1 MAGNNAQSKEL
12 SKVGLEAAT
21 FLANNF
27 KEALIYEK
35 LTEFIYHEMNNIIDL
50 DQLCFYVLDDEMEN
64 LKEEAVYNST
74 GLLPSYDFISAEQI
88 SSTLTRQKV
97 LKTRDK
103 DYNYIKVPL
112 RTGSQILGLIEFR
125 TIYFLNDSIT
135 TEIEEMC
142 KTISLGLRSVLFETD
157 TIREK
162 ENTEF
167 SIKINNKLQSIDN
180 LDVLITTFLEMTENY
195 YRFDRVTVFI
205 FNKER
210 EIILARGINEMGKE
224 YNVNDFSEIPDIPEL
239 STDSIIIDD
248 TFAYW
253 FPLKTNT
260 GIVGVVLFDN
270 LFTLYKIPDSLLNTL
285 SILSS
290 QFANA
295 IDNIRMFANLQR
307 SAYYDS
313 LTSLR
318 NRNYFEK
325 ILSDYH
331 KHESIPLSI
340 IIGDLNGLKITNDV
354 FGHST
359 GDSLLVKTAEILRK
373 CSPKDA
379 LIFRWGG
386 DEFFVL
392 LPGKKEVD
400 ANKICKKIKEECPK
414 AEDTKVELSISLGY
428 ATRKSKQGE
437 LTKIMKE
444 AEDRMYRHKLLETKS
459 YRSSLISSLK
469 KTLAEKSSESAGHA
483 ERMTKHAIRVGK
495 KIGLIGSELE
505 DLRLLAMLH
514 DLGKV
519 AIDDEI
525 LKKTGPLND
534 KEWEEIKKHPEAG
547 YRIAQ
552 ASLELSQISN
562 YILSHHEWWDGNGYP
577 LGKKELEIPLL
588 SRIISVVDVYDV
600 MTHKATYKG
609 AITHQE
615 AIKEL
620 DRCAGTQFD
629 PKIVEIFRKTEFFK

>member
-1 MAGNNAQSKEL
+1 
-12 SKVGLEAAT
+12 
-21 FLANNF
+21 
-27 KEALIYEK
+27 
-35 LTEFIYHEMNNIIDL
+35 
-50 DQLCFYVLDDEMEN
+50 
-64 LKEEAVYNST
+64 
-74 GLLPSYDFISAEQI
+74 
-88 SSTLTRQKV
+88 
-97 LKTRDK
+97 
-103 DYNYIKVPL
+103 
-112 RTGSQILGLIEFR
+112 
-125 TIYFLNDSIT
+125 
-135 TEIEEMC
+135 
-142 KTISLGLRSVLFETD
+142 
-157 TIREK
+157 
-162 ENTEF
+162 
-167 SIKINNKLQSIDN
+167 LQSIDN